1 MTPAPRTTPAEPRG
15 GACDFAILAHAAG
28 VPFRPSVDPRP
39 VSAASVAASVVAS
52 FSVWT
57 ACVAGAHAGD
67 DPPEPLVLSEIRI
80 DQPSTDLDEW
90 IELRGEPGTPLK
102 GLSIVVIGDGAPDQ
116 GSGVIEEIVALSGA
130 IPASRFFVIAEKS
143 FSLGEANLV
152 RTLNFENSDTLTFM
166 LVRGFVGAIGQ
177 DLDAND
183 DGSLDATPWA
193 EALDS
198 IAVLESDATPPV
210 GTEWGYGLA
219 TVGPA
224 GNLSPWHV
232 QRCNDLDEWRTGS
245 FDPIGGLD
253 RPGMSNLWC
262 YEPPFCLGDLVADRD
277 VNASDLAILL
287 SEWGTAQ
294 GGPADLNGDGF
305 VSAAD
310 LALLLSVWGAC
321 PE

>member
-1 MTPAPRTTPAEPRG
+1 ML
-15 GACDFAILAHAAG
+15 CAAG
-28 VPFRPSVDPRP
+28 AR
-39 VSAASVAASVVAS
+39 
-52 FSVWT
+52 
-57 ACVAGAHAGD
+57 AGD
-67 DPPEPLVLSEIRI
+67 DPPMPLVLSEIRI

-102 GLSIVVIGDGAPDQ
+102 GLSIIVIGDGAPDQ
-116 GSGVIEEIVALSGA
+116 GSGVIEEIVPLSGA
-130 IPASRFFVIAEKS
+130 IPASRYFVIAEKS
-143 FSLGEANLV
+143 FTLGAANLV

-166 LVRGFVGAIGQ
+166 LVRGFTGALGQ

-183 DGSLDATPWA
+183 DGVLDATPWS

-198 IAVLESDATPPV
+198 IAVLESDALPPL
-210 GTEWGYGLA
+210 GTEWGYGTA

-253 RPGMSNLWC
+253 RPGLSNLWC
-262 YEPPFCLGDLVADRD
+262 YEPPFCLGDLVEDRD
-277 VNASDLAILL
+277 VNASDLAALL
-287 SEWGTAQ
+287 SDWGTAQ
-294 GGPADLNGDGF
+294 GGPADLNDDGF

-310 LALLLSVWGAC
+310 LAILLSVWGAC